1 MAFRESSLDI
11 VHISSGAGPW
21 SGFCVAA
28 EAESCTAAGS
38 RRSAGSLWSR
48 NYNYRHG
55 ERHPRAGTYPE
66 IRASGGAVGGAAQ
79 SVEMQAG
86 GLLRLVLDV
95 AVMGDQFAAERGQR
109 RAAAGAAAHLGGH
122 QGPADR
128 TSVGE
133 EQGVS
138 VRVHIGVSWLRQ
150 KLNSQLN

>member
-79 SVEMQAG
+79 RVEMQAG
-86 GLLRLVLDV
+86 GLLRLVLDG
-95 AVMGDQFAAERGQR
+95 AVMGDSSQ
-109 RAAAGAAAHLGGH
+109 
-122 QGPADR
+122 PN
-128 TSVGE
+128 
-133 EQGVS
+133 GVS
-138 VRVHIGVSWLRQ
+138 AAPPPARPPIWVATTARPQPRFHPTANPQGIGKASCRRKGGQ
-150 KLNSQLN
+150 YG